1 MNLLKGFSNGTE
13 NSLVLT
19 THSPYILE
27 TINNSIYADT
37 IRKSGKDSNHLI
49 PEECQISYN
58 NVSAYQ
64 IENGEIHSIMD
75 DDIKQIN
82 PAAIDKCSQKITDIF
97 TKLTDID
104 FGE

>member
-1 MNLLKGFSNGTE
+1 
-13 NSLVLT
+13 
-19 THSPYILE
+19 
-27 TINNSIYADT
+27 
-37 IRKSGKDSNHLI
+37 
-49 PEECQISYN
+49 
-58 NVSAYQ
+58 
-64 IENGEIHSIMD
+64 MD